1 MSRINQKFD
10 IDKFCSRDRVACN
23 NVGYNRLVTSTNDPS
38 VSNKIRYS
46 QLLRSRRF
54 KPIQKIGT
62 SVPPPKPEI
71 PLYLF
76 ATGQIFAESVFRV
89 VS

>member
-10 IDKFCSRDRVACN
+10 IDKFCSRDRIACN

-38 VSNKIRYS
+38 TSSKMRYS
-46 QLLRSRRF
+46 QILRTQRF
-54 KPIQKIGT
+54 KQIVVPGPKAPPINN
-62 SVPPPKPEI
+62 ER

-76 ATGQIFAESVFRV
+76 ATGQIFTR
-89 VS
+89 